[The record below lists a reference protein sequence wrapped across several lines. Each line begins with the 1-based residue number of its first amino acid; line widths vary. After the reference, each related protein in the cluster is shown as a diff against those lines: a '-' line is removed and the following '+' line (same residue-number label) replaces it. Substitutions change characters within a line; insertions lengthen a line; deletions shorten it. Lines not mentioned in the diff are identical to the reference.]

1 MIDARQHLPRCGAR
15 PPANRLRVGAAF
27 GEWRDGEAVI
37 RGACQ
42 PVERR
47 PLEHGINQ
55 LAPFFAGRFGEIGG
69 EQ

>member
-1 MIDARQHLPRCGAR
+1 MIDASQHLPRCGAR

-37 RGACQ
+37 RGG
-42 PVERR
+42 R